1 MQYRARQ
8 IMTRAD
14 FLEELDKV
22 NIIAMDVSL
31 FLYLKEY
38 EALLKSRN

>member
-1 MQYRARQ
+1 
-8 IMTRAD
+8 MTRAD

-31 FLYLKEY
+31 PP
-38 EALLKSRN
+38 ALERM